1 MSEKEIGTMNEGD
14 EMQTDVTA
22 DKAPKDKKTI
32 LTPKRLETIV
42 AVLLG
47 VTTLLSA
54 WAAWIAHLH
63 GGLQSIHFTQSNNE
77 SSEGSAEY
85 NLGMQMYL
93 ADYMVW
99 NTAKDYYYELE
110 AAKADGDQTKID
122 LITEKIRSFEEQNAS
137 DLLAE
142 GVRWM
147 EENGEDNPFKM
158 PGLTEKYFETASET
172 VGQSRELLEEGKRDN
187 TKGDS
192 YMLVTV
198 IYSLTLF
205 LLGIVGTFKNM
216 SNRKVVLA
224 IAVAF
229 LIFGVVYMCTIPLP
243 TGFANMNFFEFK

>member
-1 MSEKEIGTMNEGD
+1 MSKEHEPKD
-14 EMQTDVTA
+14 A
-22 DKAPKDKKTI
+22 DAARQDDASPASAPKDKKII

-63 GGLQSIHFTQSNNE
+63 GGLQSINFTESNNM
-77 SSEGSAEY
+77 SSQGSAEY

-93 ADYMVW
+93 ADYMAW
-99 NTAKDYYYELE
+99 NTAKDYYYELK
-110 AAKADGDQTKID
+110 AAKSEGDRTKAD
-122 LITEKIRSFEEQNAS
+122 LIEQKIKSFEEQNAS
-137 DLLAE
+137 ELLAE
-142 GVRWM
+142 GVKWM
-147 EENGEDNPFKM
+147 EENGKDNPFDM
-158 PGLTEKYFETASET
+158 PGLTEKYFESASET
-172 VGQSRELLEEGKRDN
+172 LGQSRERLEEGKRDN

-216 SNRKVVLA
+216 SNRKAVLA

-229 LIFGVVYMCTIPLP
+229 LVFGVIYMLTIPLP
-243 TGFANMNFFEFK
+243 TGFGNMDFFNFNK

>member
-1 MSEKEIGTMNEGD
+1 MSKKHEPK
-14 EMQTDVTA
+14 DVDTVSRDDA
-22 DKAPKDKKTI
+22 SPAIAKKDKKTI

-63 GGLQSIHFTQSNNE
+63 GGLQSINFTESNNM

-93 ADYMVW
+93 ADYMAW
-99 NTAKDYYYELE
+99 NTAKDYYFELE

-122 LITEKIRSFEEQNAS
+122 LIEKKIKSFEEQNS
-137 DLLAE
+137 SELLAE
-142 GVRWM
+142 GVKWM
-147 EENGEDNPFKM
+147 EENGKDNPFDM
-158 PGLTEKYFETASET
+158 PGLTEKYFESAQET
-172 VGQSRELLEEGKRDN
+172 VDRSREHLEEGKRDN

-205 LLGIVGTFKNM
+205 LLGIVGTFKDM
-216 SNRKVVLA
+216 TNRKVVLA

-229 LIFGVVYMCTIPLP
+229 LVFGVIYMLTIPMP
-243 TGFANMNFFEFK
+243 TGFAKMNFFEFK

>member
-1 MSEKEIGTMNEGD
+1 MSKKHES
-14 EMQTDVTA
+14 
-22 DKAPKDKKTI
+22 KDFDAVRQDDASPASAQKTI
-32 LTPKRLETIV
+32 LTPKRIETIV
-42 AVLLG
+42 AILLG

-63 GGLQSIHFTQSNNE
+63 GGIQSINFTESNNM
-77 SSEGSAEY
+77 SSQGSAEY

-110 AAKADGDQTKID
+110 EAKAKGDQTKID
-122 LITEKIRSFEEQNAS
+122 LIEKKIKSFEEQSAS
-137 DLLAE
+137 EILSE
-142 GVRWM
+142 GVKWI
-147 EENGEDNPFKM
+147 EENGKDNPFEM
-158 PGLTEKYFETASET
+158 PGLTEKYFESASET
-172 VGQSRELLEEGKRDN
+172 LGQSREHLDEGKSDN
-187 TKGDS
+187 AKGDS

-216 SNRKVVLA
+216 SNRKTVLA

-229 LIFGVVYMCTIPLP
+229 LVFGVIYMLTIPLP
-243 TGFANMNFFEFK
+243 TGFGNMDFFSFNK

>member
-1 MSEKEIGTMNEGD
+1 MKKTKTKSAISE
-14 EMQTDVTA
+14 DVKQSDA
-22 DKAPKDKKTI
+22 LPGKTI
-32 LTPKRLETIV
+32 LTPKRLETLV
-42 AVLLG
+42 AILLG

-63 GGLQSIHFTQSNNE
+63 GGIQSINFTKSNHAA
-77 SSEGSAEY
+77 SEGSAEY

-110 AAKADGDQTKID
+110 AAKADGDQKKID
-122 LITEKIRSFEEQNAS
+122 LISEKIRSFEEQSAS
-137 DLLAE
+137 ELLIE
-142 GVRWM
+142 GVKWM

-158 PGLTEKYFETASET
+158 PGMTEKYFGTAQET
-172 VGQSRELLEEGKRDN
+172 VDRSKELLEEGERDN

-192 YMLVTV
+192 YQLVTV
-198 IYSLTLF
+198 FFSLTLF

-216 SNRKVVLA
+216 PNRITVFA

-229 LIFGVVYMCTIPLP
+229 LVFGVIYMCTIPLP
-243 TGFANMNFFEFK
+243 TGFKNMNFFEFNK

>member
-1 MSEKEIGTMNEGD
+1 MSKEHES
-14 EMQTDVTA
+14 
-22 DKAPKDKKTI
+22 KAVDAVRQDDASPASAEKTI

-42 AVLLG
+42 AILLG

-63 GGLQSIHFTQSNNE
+63 GGIQSINFTESNNM
-77 SSEGSAEY
+77 SSRGSAEY

-110 AAKADGDQTKID
+110 EAKAKGDQTKID
-122 LITEKIRSFEEQNAS
+122 LIEQKIKSFEEQNAS

-142 GVRWM
+142 GVKWM
-147 EENGEDNPFKM
+147 EENGEDNPFNM
-158 PGLTEKYFETASET
+158 PGLTEKYFESASET
-172 VGQSRELLEEGKRDN
+172 LDQSRERLDEGKSDN
-187 TKGDS
+187 AKGDS

-216 SNRKVVLA
+216 SNRKTVLA

-229 LIFGVVYMCTIPLP
+229 LVFGVIYMLTIPLP
-243 TGFANMNFFEFK
+243 TGFGNMDFFNFNK

>member
-1 MSEKEIGTMNEGD
+1 MSKEHESKDVDAVRQDDASPTSAEKG
-14 EMQTDVTA
+14 
-22 DKAPKDKKTI
+22 KKII

-63 GGLQSIHFTQSNNE
+63 GGLQSINFTESNNM
-77 SSEGSAEY
+77 SSQGSAEY

-93 ADYMVW
+93 ADYMAW

-110 AAKADGDQTKID
+110 AAKSEGDRTKTD
-122 LITEKIRSFEEQNAS
+122 LIEQKIKSFEEQNAS
-137 DLLAE
+137 ELLAE
-142 GVRWM
+142 GVKWM
-147 EENGEDNPFKM
+147 EENGKDNPFDM
-158 PGLTEKYFETASET
+158 PGLTEKYFESASET
-172 VGQSRELLEEGKRDN
+172 LGQSKERLEEGKRDN

-205 LLGIVGTFKNM
+205 LLGIVGTFKDM
-216 SNRKVVLA
+216 ANRKAVLA

-229 LIFGVVYMCTIPLP
+229 LAFGVIYMLTIPLP
-243 TGFANMNFFEFK
+243 TGFGNMDFFSFNK

>member
-1 MSEKEIGTMNEGD
+1 MSKNHEPK
-14 EMQTDVTA
+14 DVDTVSRDDA
-22 DKAPKDKKTI
+22 SPASAKKDKKI
-32 LTPKRLETIV
+32 FLTPKRLETIV

-63 GGLQSIHFTQSNNE
+63 GGLQSINFTESNNM
-77 SSEGSAEY
+77 SSQGSAEY

-93 ADYMVW
+93 ADYMAW
-99 NTAKDYYYELE
+99 NTAKDYYFELE

-122 LITEKIRSFEEQNAS
+122 LTERKIKSFEEQSAS
-137 DLLAE
+137 ELLTE
-142 GVRWM
+142 GVKWM
-147 EENGEDNPFKM
+147 EENGKDNPFDM
-158 PGLTEKYFETASET
+158 PGLTEKYFESAQET
-172 VGQSRELLEEGKRDN
+172 VDRSKEHLEEGKRDN

-205 LLGIVGTFKNM
+205 LLGIVGTFKDM
-216 SNRKVVLA
+216 TNRKVVLA

-229 LIFGVVYMCTIPLP
+229 LVFGVIYMLTIPMP
-243 TGFANMNFFEFK
+243 TGFAKMNFFEFK